1 MLVVQ
6 IILVLAN
13 VAYSLFAIAELA
25 DKSSSSFVLLG
36 RRLPKRAIL
45 LVHFL
50 LVVAGVAA
58 VSEV

>member
-1 MLVVQ
+1 MLILQ
-6 IILVLAN
+6 IVLLLAN
-13 VAYSLFAIAELA
+13 AAYSIFAIAELA

-45 LVHFL
+45 VGHLV

-58 VSEV
+58 VVDV